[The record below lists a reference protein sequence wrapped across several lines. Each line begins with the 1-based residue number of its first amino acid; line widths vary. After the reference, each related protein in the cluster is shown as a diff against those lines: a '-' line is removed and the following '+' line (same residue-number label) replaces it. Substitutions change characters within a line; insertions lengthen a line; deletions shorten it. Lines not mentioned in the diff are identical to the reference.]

1 MHETIRN
8 PKAARKAAPTRCR
21 AAEKRLY
28 LVGSSKETRL
38 FTGLGVSLA
47 TDVPARRRGS
57 HETKAG
63 TRSSAKAEGRPE
75 TGLNTNFAEG
85 GSFAGVPHRSMDHEA
100 RRRSDRETVWRGVPP
115 QSSLAVSNRLG
126 LELPETRKASQRT
139 RRSGHTA
146 LETLQMAAYK
156 KTPIGMVP
164 IWSFLT
170 RAVSSWFPI
179 SGVHGRRGDK
189 LLVSLWQETGRRY
202 RPYPPSVYLP
212 KENALPCISGSILIR
227 TSGGRKSNGFC
238 TISHVILKDLLFS
251 CGIRA
256 WFIGLAWLNG
266 VSNAIKESRPISS
279 PGMRLNLTLLNLY
292 GRSLKGLPRT
302 PFPRIWFILKKSFFR
317 PCAGFVT
324 PNVSYGHAYGLQ
336 ICRGNSI
343 SITYA

>member
-8 PKAARKAAPTRCR
+8 PKATRKAAPTRCR

-38 FTGLGVSLA
+38 FARLGVSLA

-63 TRSSAKAEGRPE
+63 TRSAAKTEGRPE

-85 GSFAGVPHRSMDHEA
+85 GSFAGVPHRSMDPTAH
-100 RRRSDRETVWRGVPP
+100 RRSNRKTVWCGIPP
-115 QSSLAVSNRLG
+115 QPSLALSDCSG
-126 LELPETRKASQRT
+126 LELPETRKASQGT

-156 KTPIGMVP
+156 KTPIGLVP

-170 RAVSSWFPI
+170 RAASSWFPI
-179 SGVHGRRGDK
+179 SGVPGHRWDR
-189 LLVSLWQETGRRY
+189 LLVSLWQETGRKC
-202 RPYPPSVYLP
+202 RPYPPSVYPP
-212 KENALPCISGSILIR
+212 KENVLPCISGSILIR
-227 TSGGRKSNGFC
+227 TSGRRKSNGFC
-238 TISHVILKDLLFS
+238 TISRVILKDLLFS

-256 WFIGLAWLNG
+256 WFIGLAWLND
-266 VSNAIKESRPISS
+266 VSNVIKESTLISF
-279 PGMRLNLTLLNLY
+279 PGMRLNSTLLNLY
-292 GRSLKGLPRT
+292 GRSLKGLLRT
-302 PFPRIWFILKKSFFR
+302 PFPRIWIILRKSLFR
-317 PCAGFVT
+317 HCIGFVT
-324 PNVSYGHAYGLQ
+324 PNVSYGHVYGHQ
-336 ICRGNSI
+336 ICPGDRI

>member
-8 PKAARKAAPTRCR
+8 PKAARKAAPTRHR
-21 AAEKRLY
+21 AAERRLY
-28 LVGSSKETRL
+28 LVGCSKEDRL
-38 FTGLGVSLA
+38 LSKFGVSLA

-63 TRSSAKAEGRPE
+63 TRSSAKTEGWPE
-75 TGLNTNFAEG
+75 TGINTTFAEG
-85 GSFAGVPHRSMDHEA
+85 GSFAGVPHRSMDPKA

-115 QSSLAVSNRLG
+115 QSSLALSDCSG

-156 KTPIGMVP
+156 KTPIGLVP

-179 SGVHGRRGDK
+179 SGVPGRRGDR
-189 LLVSLWQETGRRY
+189 LLVSLWQETGRRC

-212 KENALPCISGSILIR
+212 KENALPCTFVSIPIKISKR
-227 TSGGRKSNGFC
+227 RKLNDFC

-266 VSNAIKESRPISS
+266 VSNVIKESRPISF

-292 GRSLKGLPRT
+292 GRSLKELPRT

-317 PCAGFVT
+317 PCTGFVT
-324 PNVSYGHAYGLQ
+324 PNVSYGHVYGHQ
-336 ICRGNSI
+336 ICHGDRI